1 MIRSATPLHLRSA
14 TLALLVVGGGSL
26 LAEESFIEGPRALG
40 MGGAQV
46 ASVNDQQA
54 QYYNPAA
61 FGFFSNGE
69 FDPDAEHSPS
79 DNNDL
84 WRQRFGLGIDAT
96 AGLRIN
102 DEFAAYAD
110 QIKTL
115 YDNGTINRLTTNGI
129 TNQSDAL
136 AAIQLANSLG
146 NLTDSGV
153 GASADLN
160 GGVGMRIGHFG
171 VGARIYSQVSARVS
185 YLDTANLGLGTTLN
199 NGLNAIGN
207 PSGNDGTI
215 ALFTPAQV
223 AQLESGPNA
232 LSPAN
237 VQKLD
242 FLARQA
248 GVSAG
253 QAQALVNVASQ
264 ITGNGNINNNA
275 TSVTLYGFGAAEI
288 PVSYGYAINDNLS
301 LGITATFI
309 AGRVYGTNVLVFQ
322 NNAEDSLKGADKNY
336 RQSVNFGIDLG
347 VMYRIPWFNFGLVGR
362 NLNDPSFKGP
372 TVNGTTFPDYTLHPQ
387 VAAGA
392 AFIPFSTLTLELD
405 CDVTRNTTALP
416 DYDTQNLSG
425 GVEWNVLHFLA
436 LRAGMYRNLAEHD
449 IGNVLTAGLGINLW
463 AVRLDAAGAVSLN
476 TTTYNAQSIPR
487 EARASLQL
495 LMDF

>member
-1 MIRSATPLHLRSA
+1 MIRSATAFRLRSA
-14 TLALLVVGGGSL
+14 TLALLVAGGTGL

-46 ASVNDQQA
+46 ASVNDEQA

-61 FGFFSNGE
+61 FGFFANGA
-69 FDPDAEHSPS
+69 FDTDAEHSAA

-84 WRQRFGLGIDAT
+84 WRQRFGLGVDAS

-102 DEFAAYAD
+102 NDFANYAD

-115 YDNGTINRLTTNGI
+115 YDNGTINRLTSNGV
-129 TNQSDAL
+129 TSQADAL
-136 AAIQLANSLG
+136 AVIQLANSLG

-171 VGARIYSQVSARVS
+171 IGARIYSQVSARVS
-185 YLDTANLGLGTTLN
+185 SLDLVNLGLGTTLN
-199 NGLNAIGN
+199 NGLTTIGN
-207 PSGNDGTI
+207 PSGNDGNI
-215 ALFTPAQV
+215 ALFTPSQV
-223 AQLESGPNA
+223 TQLESGPNA

-248 GVSAG
+248 GVSSG
-253 QAQALVNVASQ
+253 QVQALVNVISQ
-264 ITGNGNINNNA
+264 VSGGGNINNNA
-275 TSVTLYGFGAAEI
+275 TAVTLYGFAAAEI

-301 LGITATFI
+301 FGITGKFI
-309 AGRVYGTNVLVFQ
+309 AGRVYGTNVLVLQ
-322 NNAEDSLKGADKNY
+322 NNAEDSLKSADKNY
-336 RQSVNFGIDLG
+336 KETVNVGIDLG
-347 VMYRIPWFNFGLVGR
+347 VMYRIPNFNFGLVGR
-362 NLNDPSFKGP
+362 NLNDPTFKGP

-392 AFIPFSTLTLELD
+392 AFIPFPTLTLETDLD
-405 CDVTRNTTALP
+405 ITRNTTALP
-416 DYDTQNLSG
+416 GYDTQNLSG
-425 GVEWNVLHFLA
+425 GIEWNVLHFLA

-449 IGNVLTAGLGINLW
+449 IGNVITAGLGINLW
-463 AVRLDAAGAVSLN
+463 AVRLDAAGAVALKK
-476 TTTYNAQSIPR
+476 TTLDGNSIPR
-487 EARASLQL
+487 ETRAALQL

>member
-1 MIRSATPLHLRSA
+1 MIRPATVLGLRSA
-14 TLALLVVGGGSL
+14 TLAMLVAGGGGVQ
-26 LAEESFIEGPRALG
+26 AEESFIEGPRALG

-46 ASVNDQQA
+46 ASVNDEQA

-61 FGFFSNGE
+61 FGFFGNGE
-69 FDPDAEHSPS
+69 FDPDAAHSPS

-84 WRQRFGLGIDAT
+84 WRQRFGLGADAT

-102 DEFAAYAD
+102 NEFAAYAD
-110 QIKTL
+110 QIRNL
-115 YDNGTINRLTTNGI
+115 YQNGTINRLTTNGI
-129 TNQSDAL
+129 TSQSDAL
-136 AAIQLANSLG
+136 AAIQLANDLG

-171 VGARIYSQVSARVS
+171 IGARIYAQVSARVGF
-185 YLDTANLGLGTTLN
+185 LDTANLGLGTSLN
-199 NGLNAIGN
+199 NGLTTIGN
-207 PSGNDGTI
+207 PTGNDGNI
-215 ALFTPAQV
+215 SLFTPAQV
-223 AQLESGPNA
+223 TQLESGPNA

-248 GVSAG
+248 GVSPG
-253 QAQALVNVASQ
+253 QSQALVNVISQ
-264 ITGNGNINNNA
+264 ITGQGNINNNA

-288 PVSYGYAINDNLS
+288 PVSYGYAITDS
-301 LGITATFI
+301 LAIGVTGKFI

-322 NNAEDSLKGADKNY
+322 NNAQDSLQSADKNY
-336 RQSVNFGIDLG
+336 RESVNFGVDLG
-347 VMYRIPWFNFGLVGR
+347 VMYRIPEFNFGLVGR
-362 NLNDPSFKGP
+362 NLNDPTFKGP
-372 TVNGTTFPDYTLHPQ
+372 TINGATFPDYTLHPQ

-392 AFIPFSTLTLELD
+392 AFIPIPTLTLEVD
-405 CDVTRNTTALP
+405 CDLTRNTTALP
-416 DYDTQNLSG
+416 DYDTQNLAG

-449 IGNVLTAGLGINLW
+449 IGNIITAGLGINLW
-463 AVRLDAAGAVSLN
+463 AVRLDAAGAISIRK
-476 TTTYNAQSIPR
+476 TTYNDQSIPR